1 MNTPQEL
8 DTLAAAAAA
17 ARKTAVEIKRRWR
30 HGETPDATA
39 ALADHPE
46 LARFKSI
53 VVDLAYEEFLLRE
66 KGGEPPNPASFAVR
80 FSTYWASVRNMLDA
94 HKLLQERPELL
105 ESAGGDW
112 PEIGST
118 IQDCILLVELG
129 RGAFGRA
136 YLAKDPGIGDR
147 LCVIKVSAGGSDEAR
162 LMGRMAHDHVTDVR
176 WAHPFGNRTA
186 VCMPFVG
193 VSTLADVISAAF
205 PGEGQ
210 SRVLTAQIILDAAEA
225 DDLAGQVAG
234 TINPIVRPN
243 EPFVVGAC
251 AVAARI
257 ADAVAYLHTKNIIH
271 GDLKPSNVVVG
282 PGGSPHLIDF
292 NLSGQDAPPGTV
304 RGTPAYMAPELLDA
318 LTKLPTS
325 PIDPHKADLFAL
337 GVVLYELLTGHHPFQ
352 PNSGS
357 AANVT
362 TDTLAAAI
370 RGGPPLFPNEIPPSV
385 ARVIASCLAV
395 DPAARP
401 ANATAVQTV
410 LDRFVSDSRAP
421 RRRRRRAIT
430 GAALVA
436 ALLVVFIGAI
446 GPVRPPQLD
455 VPPAADRPPQTGD
468 EFAARGLAR
477 LHDDLSG
484 AEADFNKAFQLTN
497 NPKYLGFVAY
507 CRSRTGWNRDAI
519 PIGKRAVDKG
529 FRSAEVLN
537 NLGYAQ
543 LEMDQLP
550 EAIEVLTDALE
561 VHRNMQAALFNRAFA
576 RFKQGS
582 KQNPPVVDPKAVE
595 DIEVALAAG
604 PSSYELH
611 LTAAQIFALGA
622 DEHRPELTDR
632 AIEQLRQAVQTG
644 LNPTVIQNNT
654 LLQKRLAK
662 YPGFQEVIAAPFVPS
677 GDPPQLRLVE
687 PSR

>member
-1 MNTPQEL
+1 VNTPQEL
-8 DTLAAAAAA
+8 DAVANAAAA
-17 ARKTAVEIKRRWR
+17 ARKTAVEIKRKWR
-30 HGETPDATA
+30 HGETPDARA

-80 FSTYWASVRNMLDA
+80 FSTYRASVRKMLDA

-176 WAHPFGNRTA
+176 WAHPFGHRTA

-210 SRVLTAQIILDAAEA
+210 SRTLTAQIILDAAEA
-225 DDLAGQVAG
+225 DDLAGQVAR
-234 TINPIVRPN
+234 TTDPIVRPN

-257 ADAVAYLHTKNIIH
+257 ADAVTYLHTKKIIH

-318 LTKLPTS
+318 LTKLPTT

-352 PNSGS
+352 PKSGS

-362 TDTLAAAI
+362 TDKLAAAI

-395 DPAARP
+395 DPGARP
-401 ANATAVQTV
+401 ASATVVQSV

-421 RRRRRRAIT
+421 SRRRRRVSTA
-430 GAALVA
+430 AALVA
-436 ALLVVFIGAI
+436 ALLVVLIGAI
-446 GPVRPPQLD
+446 GPV
-455 VPPAADRPPQTGD
+455 RPPQTGD

-477 LHDDLSG
+477 LHAGDPSG
-484 AEADFNKAFQLTN
+484 AEADFNAAHRLTKEPKD
-497 NPKYLGFVAY
+497 PKYLPFIAY
-507 CRSRTGWNRDAI
+507 CHSLTGRNGPAAA
-519 PIGKRAVDKG
+519 IGKLAVDNG
-529 FRSAEVLN
+529 VRSAEVLN
-537 NLGYAQ
+537 NLGYAWIDMGQ
-543 LEMDQLP
+543 FP
-550 EAIEVLTDALE
+550 EAVQVLTDALE
-561 VHRNMQAALFNRAFA
+561 VHPNMQAALFNRAFA
-576 RFKQGS
+576 RFNQRLSQKSQRIDT
-582 KQNPPVVDPKAVE
+582 QAID
-595 DIEVALAAG
+595 DILAALAAG

-611 LTAAQIFALGA
+611 LTAANIFALGA
-622 DEHRPELTDR
+622 DDHRRPELANK
-632 AIEQLRQAVQTG
+632 AIEQLRQAVRTG
-644 LNPTVIQNNT
+644 LKPTVIQNST
-654 LLQKRLAK
+654 LLGERLAK
-662 YPGFQEVIAAPFVPS
+662 YPGFQEVLAAPFVPS

-687 PSR
+687 PSP